1 MEKAR
6 VARLGQREFLMG
18 FSLHLLEVELNTM
31 FLQNYRQLTKVKG
44 GFFYGKK

>member
-18 FSLHLLEVELNTM
+18 FSLHLLEVEHHVFTK
-31 FLQNYRQLTKVKG
+31 LQTTYKGKG
-44 GFFYGKK
+44 GFF